1 MKNGDS
7 VASAQYSDK
16 CKIFIFPKDF
26 LKASWVEKFEFSTL
40 NKDLDLA
47 FFLIYKKGDGSEA
60 KIVPEPM
67 VMEVG
72 RAYKLINCE
81 GKIKEKPINVEILKE
96 NKGSKVFK
104 PNYPK
109 SCKPE
114 LAPGHGMNSN
124 QGHLAQYASNLSENI
139 NISSI

>member
-1 MKNGDS
+1 MKNGNS

-47 FFLIYKKGDGSEA
+47 FFLIYKKGEGSEV

-81 GKIKEKPINVEILKE
+81 GKIKEKPINVEILKV
-96 NKGSKVFK
+96 NFIQTK
-104 PNYPK
+104 
-109 SCKPE
+109 
-114 LAPGHGMNSN
+114 NSRRTRVQRSSN
-124 QGHLAQYASNLSENI
+124 RTTLRVASQS
-139 NISSI
+139 

>member
-1 MKNGDS
+1 MKNGNS

-47 FFLIYKKGDGSEA
+47 FFLIYKKGEGSEA

-81 GKIKEKPINVEILKE
+81 GKIKEKPINVEILKV
-96 NKGSKVFK
+96 NFIQTK
-104 PNYPK
+104 
-109 SCKPE
+109 
-114 LAPGHGMNSN
+114 NSRRTRVQRSSN
-124 QGHLAQYASNLSENI
+124 RTTLRVASQSWPQTMA
-139 NISSI
+139 

>member
-26 LKASWVEKFEFSTL
+26 LKASTL

-47 FFLIYKKGDGSEA
+47 FFLIYKKGEGSEA

-81 GKIKEKPINVEILKE
+81 GKIKEKPINVEILKVYFIQTK
-96 NKGSKVFK
+96 NSRRTRVQRSSNRTTLRVAS
-104 PNYPK
+104 PNWPQ
-109 SCKPE
+109 
-114 LAPGHGMNSN
+114 AM
-124 QGHLAQYASNLSENI
+124 A
-139 NISSI
+139 